1 MDDLLICNAVWFN
14 VLDHVNTKWEHVQ
27 YFYDLFP
34 NLMSDISADDLYEK
48 FTDYQ
53 TLCGDNFE
61 YVAWKEAKVL
71 ESLKDGDG
79 ENLFHYRMDVL
90 IGSSL

>member
-1 MDDLLICNAVWFN
+1 
-14 VLDHVNTKWEHVQ
+14 
-27 YFYDLFP
+27 
-34 NLMSDISADDLYEK
+34 MSDISADDLYEK

-53 TLCGDNFE
+53 TLCGDHFE
-61 YVAWKEAKVL
+61 YVAWKKAKVL
-71 ESLKDGDG
+71 ECLKDGDG